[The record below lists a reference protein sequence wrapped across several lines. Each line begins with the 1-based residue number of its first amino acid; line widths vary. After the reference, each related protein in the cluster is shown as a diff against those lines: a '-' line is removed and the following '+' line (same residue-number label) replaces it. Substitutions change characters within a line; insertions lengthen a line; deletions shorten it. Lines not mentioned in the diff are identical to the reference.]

1 MEDNKKLPK
10 MSNGI
15 LRDILLTRE
24 EEKPI
29 KLLHFVHIYGNN
41 LIAPLSFPIQAA
53 VNTFRKGVI
62 YKARDKKEL
71 LC

>member
-1 MEDNKKLPK
+1 MVSKRDLK
-10 MSNGI
+10 
-15 LRDILLTRE
+15 RDIILTRE

-29 KLLHFVHIYGNN
+29 KLLYFIHKYGKN

-53 VNTFRKGVI
+53 VSTFRKGVI
-62 YKARDKKEL
+62 YKASDKKEL